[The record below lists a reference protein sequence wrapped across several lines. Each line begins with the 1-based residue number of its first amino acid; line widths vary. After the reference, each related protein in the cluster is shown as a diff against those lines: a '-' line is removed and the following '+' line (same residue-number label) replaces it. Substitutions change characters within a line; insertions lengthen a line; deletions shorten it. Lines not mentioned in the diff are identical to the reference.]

1 MTINKLTAII
11 YYRTG
16 NILNIEN
23 FTKIWDRFFFLTL
36 GIKIMFRIIIENKFW
51 NFSCVEQLG

>member
-23 FTKIWDRFFFLTL
+23 FTKIWDRFFFFNT
-36 GIKIMFRIIIENKFW
+36 GNK
-51 NFSCVEQLG
+51 NNVQNNNRK